1 MPDEHGK
8 DELDVDLEKRETLRR
23 MIASAAFAA
32 PIVASFPI
40 SGLMIDN
47 ALAQQL
53 CAHTITTS
61 RVEPIFGP
69 HGSIQGS
76 RTVPVTQRI
85 DLPC

>member
-1 MPDEHGK
+1 MPDEHERDG
-8 DELDVDLEKRETLRR
+8 LDIDLEKRDTLRR

-40 SGLMIDN
+40 SGMMIDK

-53 CAHTITTS
+53 CDHTLTTT
-61 RVEPIFGP
+61 RTEPVFGP

-76 RTVPVTQRI
+76 KTVPVQQRI
-85 DLPC
+85 QLPC